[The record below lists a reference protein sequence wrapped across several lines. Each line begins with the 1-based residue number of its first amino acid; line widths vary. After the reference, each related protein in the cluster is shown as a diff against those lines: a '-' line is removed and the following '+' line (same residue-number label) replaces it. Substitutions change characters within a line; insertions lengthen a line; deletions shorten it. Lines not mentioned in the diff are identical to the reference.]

1 MLSSILIGLF
11 FAFFL
16 AMGFVLIYGTQHRW
30 AMVTDPPDGMWIC
43 YSQSLIKKVFGQR
56 FLIVYSYSMG
66 TVFVAAGLFGLITIF
81 WH

>member
-1 MLSSILIGLF
+1 
-11 FAFFL
+11 
-16 AMGFVLIYGTQHRW
+16 
-30 AMVTDPPDGMWIC
+30 MVTDPPDGMWIC